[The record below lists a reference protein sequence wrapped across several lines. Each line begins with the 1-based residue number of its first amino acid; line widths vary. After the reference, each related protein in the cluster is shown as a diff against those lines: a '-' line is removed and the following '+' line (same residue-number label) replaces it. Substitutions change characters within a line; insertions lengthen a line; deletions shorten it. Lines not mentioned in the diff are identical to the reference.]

1 MAKISLYL
9 FELLYTYIDIFMKTS
24 YPLPFLEE
32 STETMRAIAHPIR
45 IAIIDLLHRKG
56 KMSVTEIYE
65 SLDIEQ
71 AVASHHLRILK
82 SRNVVSVQ
90 RDQKFS
96 YYSLSDPGFFEIVQI
111 LGKLI

>member
-1 MAKISLYL
+1 
-9 FELLYTYIDIFMKTS
+9 MKTTFT
-24 YPLPFLEE
+24 LQFLEE
-32 STETMRAIAHPIR
+32 STETLRAIAHPIR
-45 IAIIDLLHRKG
+45 IAIIDLLHRNG

-82 SRNVVSVQ
+82 SRNVVSMQ

-96 YYSLSDPGFFEIVQI
+96 LYSLADPGFYDIVQI
-111 LGKLI
+111 LDGIV

>member
-1 MAKISLYL
+1 
-9 FELLYTYIDIFMKTS
+9 MKTT
-24 YPLPFLEE
+24 YTLHFLEE

-45 IAIIDLLHRKG
+45 LAIIELLFRNG

-82 SRNVVSVQ
+82 SKNVVSMH

-96 YYSLSDPGFFEIVQI
+96 RYYLVHPGFYEIVQI
-111 LGKLI
+111 LGKIV

>member
-1 MAKISLYL
+1 
-9 FELLYTYIDIFMKTS
+9 MKTT
-24 YPLPFLEE
+24 YTLHFLEE

-45 IAIIDLLHRKG
+45 IAIIELLFKNG

-82 SRNVVSVQ
+82 GKNVVSVQ

-96 YYSLSDPGFFEIVQI
+96 RYFLANPGFYEIVQI
-111 LGKLI
+111 LGKIV